1 LFFLNV
7 KELFPLI
14 LVTNI
19 QKSLAEAK
27 QFSKGRVKN
36 ILEI

>member
-1 LFFLNV
+1 MF
-7 KELFPLI
+7 KELFLLI
-14 LVTNI
+14 LLCNI
-19 QKSLAEAK
+19 KKSLAEAK